1 MKREVNF
8 ILRYHKKG
16 IITTEEAE
24 NKILALLGVSK
35 SVCVNCGKDEHEH
48 KPKGGLCANKKTL
61 FQAN

>member
-24 NKILALLGVSK
+24 NKILALLGVSNRL
-35 SVCVNCGKDEHEH
+35 SRSEQNDEDYYDRIRS
-48 KPKGGLCANKKTL
+48 GQN
-61 FQAN
+61 